1 MSTDVL
7 SQILETARL
16 LETQL
21 KVYEITIRNA
31 KVVRDA
37 NKAKEK
43 QLEKEVL
50 SLRMVLKREQ
60 AATRKLTKRCSKY
73 NLSIADS
80 SSWPVQFFNA
90 DPLPEF
96 PDFCSMSLPPVDT
109 FANPIFQYQPEPYT
123 DFMFLETGH
132 DTYNPNEPVFSH
144 PSLMD
149 SYIPALHIPP
159 IEEPLLPPLSPA
171 QDSRNILVEL
181 HDVNDNGKRCFDNE
195 DVSTQLQPRK
205 KVKFNADGVQIK
217 DSWDYTNGSAF
228 SWKDV
233 VWRTEPTRM

>member
-21 KVYEITIRNA
+21 KVYEMTIRNA

-60 AATRKLTKRCSKY
+60 AATRILTKRCSKY
-73 NLSIADS
+73 NLPTADS

-96 PDFCSMSLPPVDT
+96 PDFCSMPLTPADT
-109 FANPIFQYQPEPYT
+109 FANPIFHYQPEPYT

-132 DTYNPNEPVFSH
+132 DTYNSNEPVFSQ

-149 SYIPALHIPP
+149 SHIPALHIP
-159 IEEPLLPPLSPA
+159 LLRSHSFRP
-171 QDSRNILVEL
+171 SRPHKTAETFSSSCTMSTTMGNA
-181 HDVNDNGKRCFDNE
+181 
-195 DVSTQLQPRK
+195 VSTMKTSRHSFSRAK
-205 KVKFNADGVQIK
+205 KSSSTQTVCRSRIHGITPAGARSV
-217 DSWDYTNGSAF
+217 G
-228 SWKDV
+228 
-233 VWRTEPTRM
+233 RM